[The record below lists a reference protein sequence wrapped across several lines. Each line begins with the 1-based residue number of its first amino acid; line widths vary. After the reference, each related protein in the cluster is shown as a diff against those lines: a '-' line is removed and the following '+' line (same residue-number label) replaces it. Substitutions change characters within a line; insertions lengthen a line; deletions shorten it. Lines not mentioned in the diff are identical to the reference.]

1 MAKLPRIREIF
12 NIKNQH
18 SIFIYAVFVGIVSGI
33 VSMLFSWLLHILEY
47 FYNSFHQHR
56 ADEYFT
62 FAQKISFLIDHPGSS
77 LMVLLLPAF
86 GGLIAGLIVYLYSR
100 ESKGTGTDE
109 MIYAFHNQEGRID
122 TKVPVF
128 KSLATLFTLPTGGS
142 GGKEGPI
149 SFIGA
154 GVGVWIAN
162 LARAGARA
170 RRTLM
175 LAGTAAGLGA
185 VFKTPLGGA
194 LTAAE
199 MVYKEDIE
207 SDALIPCFISSVT
220 AYLVY
225 TIYAGTDPFLNV
237 SGITNFHFNEIG
249 YYLALGVLC
258 FSFGY
263 LFIRGFNNAKAFI
276 GRIKMPVYVKPAIGG
291 LLTGAIALL
300 LFEVSGTGSL
310 FLEKT
315 IQGHMPDFF
324 GGALWFELLLSLLII
339 AFVKIVATTLTIGS
353 GGSAG
358 IFGPS
363 LFIGAML
370 GAAVGVAAQ
379 YFIGPQV
386 SIASFMVVGM
396 GAFYSGVANAPIAGI
411 VMIVEMTGSYILLP
425 PLILVSIF
433 TFILSKQISFY
444 KNQVENRFKS
454 PAHSWEMKSDIID
467 QILIKN
473 HFPEYRLLAMIR
485 RNATIVEALNLA
497 ADIHAS
503 DFVVV
508 NDKLKY
514 QGMLT
519 LRSVD
524 YEITKKIADSKV
536 PVSRFM
542 DKSVPFVTPDDK
554 LSKALD
560 VIMRFDVD
568 KVAVVEGEITVG
580 YIRSKDIFD
589 AYTKQLK
596 SKKDHS

>member
-1 MAKLPRIREIF
+1 MRKLKDIV
-12 NIKNQH
+12 NIKNQN
-18 SIFIYAVFVGIVSGI
+18 SIFLYAVVVGILAGV
-33 VSMLFSWLLHILEY
+33 VSMIFSWVLHLLEY
-47 FYNSFHQHR
+47 FYNSFHTHR

-62 FAQKISFLIDHPGSS
+62 FSQKINYIFEHPGSS
-77 LMVLLLPAF
+77 LTVLLLPAF
-86 GGLIAGLIVYLYSR
+86 GGLMAGLIVYLFSR

-109 MIYAFHNQEGRID
+109 MIYAFHHKDGKID

-154 GVGVWIAN
+154 GVGVWVAN
-162 LARAGARA
+162 MAKAGARA
-170 RRTLM
+170 RRTLL

-207 SDALIPCFISSVT
+207 TDALIPCFISSVT

-225 TIYAGTDPFLNV
+225 TLYAGTEPFINV
-237 SGITNFHFNEIG
+237 SGLTSFHFSEIVF
-249 YYLALGVLC
+249 YLILGVLC

-263 LFIRGFNNAKAFI
+263 LFIKGFNDAKAFI
-276 GRIKMPVYVKPAIGG
+276 NKIKIPVYIKPAIGG
-291 LLTGAIALL
+291 LLTGAIALI
-300 LFEVSGTGSL
+300 LFEVAGTGSL
-310 FLEKT
+310 FLEST

-379 YFIGPQV
+379 HFLGHKV

-411 VMIVEMTGSYILLP
+411 VMIVEMTGSYVLLP
-425 PLILVSIF
+425 PLIIVSIF
-433 TFILSKQISFY
+433 TFILSKRISFY
-444 KNQVENRFKS
+444 KNQVDNRFKS
-454 PAHSWEMKSDIID
+454 PAHSWEMKNDIID
-467 QILIKN
+467 QILIKD
-473 HFPEYRLLAMIR
+473 HFPEYRLLAMVK
-485 RNATIVEALNLA
+485 RNATVIETLNLA
-497 ADIHAS
+497 AEIQAS

-508 NDKLKY
+508 NDQLKY
-514 QGMLT
+514 QGIIS

-524 YEITKKIADSKV
+524 YEITKKLGETKV

-542 DKSVPFVTPDDK
+542 DKSVPFVRPEDK

-560 VIMRFDVD
+560 VIMRHDVD
-568 KVAVVEGEITVG
+568 KVAVVEGELTLG
-580 YIRSKDIFD
+580 YIRSKDIFE
-589 AYTKQLK
+589 AYTDQLK
-596 SKKDHS
+596 SKKDNS